1 MRTLSLITL
10 LMFSVVSSFS
20 QEICDNGIDDD
31 GNGLIDLQDSAC
43 TCLWKINDTI
53 TSFIPNHSF
62 EDTLCCPY
70 TVSQLHCTSNWQACS
85 FGTVDY
91 FNTCGYQ
98 FIPSTGT
105 WPTKPPPIPIQDGEG
120 YAGFA
125 SYSTGEDPFNG
136 SAEYM
141 GICLTDT
148 LFTNKKYKMRFYL
161 AFSTGSINSSID
173 FFGTTSCSNIPFFST
188 DFCGPSGTNWYHIE
202 NILTTLDSTKWNEIL
217 VSFTPTTDLTAIV
230 IGTSCNID
238 SGGNYYYIDNLLL
251 NECSKFSP
259 LVEISENGS
268 ICTNSFFLSVSSDS
282 IPNSIQWYKD
292 EIALVGETTSTLNIT
307 GFSTNTYQVRLY
319 FDSGCITKSFQH
331 SINEKYELVMPNVF
345 TPNNDNSNDIFK
357 PIKFECIIDV
367 TLSIYNR
374 WGQQVYET
382 SELPISWDGRTNGKD
397 CSEGVYYWTLSINEG
412 KRKESGT
419 VSLFR

>member
-1 MRTLSLITL
+1 MLAG
-10 LMFSVVSSFS
+10 VSFS

-31 GNGLIDLQDSAC
+31 ADGLVDL
-43 TCLWKINDTI
+43 NDTTDCI
-53 TSFIPNHSF
+53 CEFKTDTTVSNAIASLIPNPSF
-62 EDTLCCPY
+62 ESRTCCPSNF
-70 TVSQLHCTSNWQACS
+70 SQLNCANGWVQASPATS
-85 FGTVDY
+85 DY

-268 ICTNSFFLSVSSDS
+268 ICTNNFFLSVSSDS
-282 IPNSIQWYKD
+282 IPNSIQTFLAPSRFCRLCVPNISKEYSFSSKFKM
-292 EIALVGETTSTLNIT
+292 EIP
-307 GFSTNTYQVRLY
+307 FSILK
-319 FDSGCITKSFQH
+319 SG
-331 SINEKYELVMPNVF
+331 V
-345 TPNNDNSNDIFK
+345 
-357 PIKFECIIDV
+357 
-367 TLSIYNR
+367 
-374 WGQQVYET
+374 
-382 SELPISWDGRTNGKD
+382 
-397 CSEGVYYWTLSINEG
+397 
-412 KRKESGT
+412 
-419 VSLFR
+419 